1 MVKTLTQIDHIR
13 TRLGMYVP
21 TDHANKPIDE
31 AWSVLLD
38 ELVAD
43 GVRAFASGDAS
54 RLEIRCCH
62 ETGEIAIGHDGPG
75 NLCHKLAAAFQEGSG
90 TCMGG
95 TYGSFWHESD
105 KIKAAYVTRYD
116 LMTYAILSALSKKMA
131 VETYVDGEWRA
142 TVCSDGK
149 IGAEERLLSG
159 LIPTDARRFVWV
171 RFIIDPKY
179 IAEDKGRSP
188 YSADLLQEFG
198 RSLACAYPGLIVA
211 VNEREYM
218 FPQGIE
224 YMVKA
229 RMAIVGSETLMEPR
243 IAESNGVA
251 VACGIVRRRNGGRKI
266 TGSAFVNG
274 REIKSHDVLVNL
286 IESVGNC
293 LLDCR
298 SLRSRDYEFVFAAS
312 VKMPIQSEDTSLP
325 NVADICSWTWHSSSG
340 ASDGISRY
348 VTSFGRCLLK
358 LLGGYMK

>member
-62 ETGEIAIGHDGPG
+62 ETGEIAIGHDGPDG
-75 NLCHKLAAAFQEGSG
+75 NVCRKIAA
-90 TCMGG
+90 
-95 TYGSFWHESD
+95 SFRGEQGDVSNQL
-105 KIKAAYVTRYD
+105 KEVCITRYD
-116 LMTYAILSALSKKMA
+116 WMTYAILNALSLKMTI
-131 VETYVDGEWRA
+131 ETYVDGEWRA
-142 TVCSDGK
+142 NVCCDGRV
-149 IGAEERLLSG
+149 GSEERLLNG

-171 RFIIDPKY
+171 RFVIDPKY

-188 YSADLLQEFG
+188 YSADLLQKFG

-266 TGSAFVNG
+266 TGAAFVNG

-325 NVADICSWTWHSSSG
+325 YVADICSWTWHSSSG
-340 ASDGISRY
+340 APDGISRY